1 MIRIATFNVEN
12 LFARY
17 RFRRNFNP
25 TAGDGFSINNLA
37 FDIYDETA
45 KQITGKAI
53 KKANA
58 DVIALQEVENLK
70 VLDAFNSRYLGGENY
85 KHRLLIDAFDPRNI
99 DVALLSRYPI
109 IRAKSHRQ
117 ERNAANS
124 AFLFSRD
131 CLEVDINVEGKILTL
146 YINHFKSM
154 YGGRAKTK
162 KRRLEQVERVVE
174 IIDEGWKIKNYQGNF
189 IALGDFN
196 DYLDAETSLNALV
209 TDHDGLINVSERLP
223 EDERWTHFWDDEHE
237 HRQLDYIL
245 LSKSLADK
253 NQNATPEAV
262 RKGLCY
268 EADKYTGERFG
279 NIGDRDP
286 KASDHCPLSIEIDLE

>member
-53 KKANA
+53 KKTNA

-99 DVALLSRYPI
+99 DVALLSLFL
-109 IRAKSHRQ
+109 KS
-117 ERNAANS
+117 
-124 AFLFSRD
+124 
-131 CLEVDINVEGKILTL
+131 I
-146 YINHFKSM
+146 
-154 YGGRAKTK
+154 
-162 KRRLEQVERVVE
+162 
-174 IIDEGWKIKNYQGNF
+174 
-189 IALGDFN
+189 
-196 DYLDAETSLNALV
+196 
-209 TDHDGLINVSERLP
+209 
-223 EDERWTHFWDDEHE
+223 
-237 HRQLDYIL
+237 
-245 LSKSLADK
+245 
-253 NQNATPEAV
+253 
-262 RKGLCY
+262 
-268 EADKYTGERFG
+268 
-279 NIGDRDP
+279 
-286 KASDHCPLSIEIDLE
+286 